1 MTESG
6 RGYHDPDAT
15 VMTEVDAGRLI
26 ATRRLTRAVFTKQ
39 LILLRRYWINT
50 SMLLVTM
57 YVFFAMIFY
66 GGQAAAGPAIESS
79 LDGIVVGFFLFTASL
94 AAFFAT
100 AQDIQRE
107 AQWGTLE
114 QLFMSPHGIGR
125 VMAVKSA
132 WNVAFSVG
140 LSFVLL
146 AVMLGTTDRTLS
158 IDVLTITAITILA
171 VASVLGIGF
180 LFAGL
185 SLLYKRIENVQQ
197 IMQFAFI
204 GLIALP
210 ATEFSRAMALL
221 PLSQGSAMLHTS
233 MTANVALWEFHAAE
247 LATLTASGLLYL
259 CAGYL
264 AFHYCVRRA
273 RRLGV
278 MGHY

>member
-1 MTESG
+1 MTDAVRSERGSDPAG
-6 RGYHDPDAT
+6 RGVAT
-15 VMTEVDAGRLI
+15 GRVL
-26 ATRRLTRAVFTKQ
+26 AMRRLTRAVFAKQ
-39 LILLRRYWINT
+39 LILLKRYWINT

-125 VMAVKSA
+125 VMAVKSV

-146 AVMLGTTDRTLS
+146 AVMLLTTDRSLS
-158 IDVLTITAITILA
+158 VDVLTVTTITVVS

-204 GLIALP
+204 GLIAVP
-210 ATEFSRAMALL
+210 ATELSRAMGLL

-233 MTANVALWEFHAAE
+233 MTGDVALWEFQTAD
-247 LATLTASGLLYL
+247 LAILTASGALYL
-259 CAGYL
+259 VAGYV
-264 AFHYCVRRA
+264 AFHLCVRRA